1 MGQAGSVHGN
11 RRFRILRGVK
21 QGDVLSPLLFNAGLE
36 AATHSWK
43 SRIAGCGIHVSHIE
57 RLTNIRSADALMVYS
72 TSSSELAYMLEA
84 LSEELLKVGLHLNP
98 EKTKF

>member
-1 MGQAGSVHGN
+1 MHGN

-57 RLTNIRSADALMVYS
+57 RLTNISLCRCPD
-72 TSSSELAYMLEA
+72 
-84 LSEELLKVGLHLNP
+84 GLQHIVI
-98 EKTKF
+98 